1 MYKATVHF
9 ETVVEAKAFV
19 SICNDMDFKV
29 ELVSGPYI
37 IDAKSI
43 MGLFSLDLSKA
54 IDLQAH
60 CKSEEQFA
68 DFQNKIRAFL
78 VAPDDAASS

>member
-19 SICNDMDFKV
+19 SICNEMTYKI
-29 ELVSGPYI
+29 ELLSGPYI

-43 MGLFSLDLSKA
+43 MGLFSLDLSKP

-60 CKSEEQFA
+60 CKNDEQF
-68 DFQNKIRAFL
+68 DAFMKEIQRFL
-78 VAPDDAASS
+78 LPNP